1 MARISQYDQDSTL
14 NKLDKV
20 VGTDSATGA
29 TKNYTINSLV
39 GLINDENL
47 VSAFD
52 GVIYTFQSY
61 VDPAGEVKGVLN
73 LNASDAATTTFS
85 TVGTIYLSV
94 LDFKGDSV
102 EEYLEY
108 VGSDN
113 PKFLK
118 ISKFGDVNTF
128 GIFEITA
135 MVDYG
140 SNKYKKLTVVARGA
154 NGSLTPNDRYFVANY
169 SAQYDQNFDDDSIT
183 EFGDVNNNF
192 FTGTGITELT
202 NAGSGAIITSAE
214 RTKLSTAL
222 IEADVVDVL
231 TDTATDAPLSA
242 NQGKVLKELIDD
254 INTLLTSDN
263 VNLDTLQEVVDF
275 IEANKDSLD
284 NLTIGNIAG
293 LQAALD
299 AKQNTEV
306 GKGLSENDFT
316 TILKNKLDGI
326 AAGAEVNVNA
336 DWTAVSGDA
345 FIENKPTGILTNTST
360 DSSIALSVTALTD
373 VTSAGSG
380 AIITGA
386 ERTKLTNL
394 SLVGT
399 AGKIAYFSD
408 TDSVVSDDNLHW
420 DASNDR
426 LGIGTSSP
434 IGLLELYKGDS
445 GQTSVVAGGDNLV
458 LNDSANGGMT
468 ILTPSTAIGSIF
480 FGDEADNDVGYLRY
494 DHSSNEM
501 WFGVSGSRPIT
512 INSSGNVGIGEADPG
527 GYWTQ
532 ARQLVLSGTNNGLTI
547 KSATAGN
554 GRIVFTNTKSTT
566 AGLSDG
572 GMISYSH
579 QNNAMIFN
587 SNGSEAMRIDS
598 SGNVGVGIASPNAS
612 GSRKTL
618 HIEDSDG
625 AAIRLADDGVS
636 SLIRYDNTNGLSI
649 GTVGSKNVVLSTS
662 DTERM
667 RIDSSGNVGIAET
680 TPTQKLHVS
689 GNARVTGA
697 IYDSTNSAGGS
708 GQVLMSTGSGTNWS
722 NVASMSTLRLRSAAG
737 QSADAITD
745 IAIQWDTQEIA
756 PDSNFV
762 HSTSTNNSRIQV
774 VNSGKYLVT
783 GYLNYTGTTS
793 NYRLATR
800 ISIRVN
806 GATILS
812 DFFDGTYIRGNT
824 GIEDHG
830 GSFSLVVDLSANDY
844 IEVLSKRTSSASG
857 NGTIADGTN
866 ISLVRLAGVKGEKG
880 DTGGVSIANYGD
892 NRLVTS
898 GATESAIN
906 GESNLTFDG
915 STLALT
921 GDQTISG
928 DLTVSGNLIG
938 ATATSGF
945 SVTGDLTIDTDTL
958 FVDSANDRVGI
969 GTTSPDAKLQVD
981 GGANPFVLDMG
992 AYGGLADGGI
1002 DVTAT
1007 AGGDGNYGGAIS
1019 FGNSSDGGRAAI
1031 AAVQSG
1037 TDPDRTSLAFIVH
1050 PNNTAGTTAEEAY
1063 RIHTASGSIK
1073 HGFGTTDPE
1082 KYFTVAGGEL
1092 SVDRLGAS
1100 DNAKMSLR
1108 SDDDRYSQIY
1118 FDSPSTADGI
1128 IRYYND
1134 DREFAF
1140 LHDGKKRAWL
1150 KVTSTTNINQAEFV
1164 IQKNNNNSTSFVL
1177 QNSHTGR
1184 TSDDIHE
1191 ILFRGYNDG
1200 SVSGT
1205 QSLEDYSKVRGRD
1218 RSKVEDSEVGEVEFA
1233 VRRFGTG
1240 GHQAAFRIQ
1249 GSKDN
1254 VGGVKAY
1261 NNFRDNVVIKK
1272 DGGDPERAL
1281 ATYASSHAMLS
1292 VIDNTQVSD
1301 DSPSVV
1307 FENTNGSG
1315 NGNPTVRLWK
1325 NSNSP
1330 AVNDN
1335 LGALQFAANN
1345 DAGDLVKY
1353 GNITGTITNI
1363 TDGAETGYLSINVQ
1377 AGGEQYPGEKVK
1389 FYSDQMQ
1396 LQSGVKLNIANIP
1409 TSATGLSSGDIYSD
1423 GGTLKI
1429 VT

>member
-299 AKQNTEV
+299 AKQNTEA

-394 SLVGT
+394 SLAGT

-420 DASNDR
+420 DTSNDR
-426 LGIGTSSP
+426 LGIGASSP
-434 IGLLELYKGDS
+434 ASKAHIDFSADFDGLRIQNSNRGHSYLLTTAQANAEHFSIYD
-445 GQTSVVAGGDNLV
+445 VDN
-458 LNDSANGGMT
+458 SANLMQ
-468 ILTPSTAIGSIF
+468 L
-480 FGDEADNDVGYLRY
+480 
-494 DHSSNEM
+494 
-501 WFGVSGSRPIT
+501 
-512 INSSGNVGIGEADPG
+512 GNA
-527 GYWTQ
+527 Q
-532 ARQLVLSGTNNGLTI
+532 ARIYTNNTERL
-547 KSATAGN
+547 
-554 GRIVFTNTKSTT
+554 
-566 AGLSDG
+566 
-572 GMISYSH
+572 
-579 QNNAMIFN
+579 
-587 SNGSEAMRIDS
+587 RIDS
-598 SGNVGVGIASPNAS
+598 SGNVGIGTINPTETLDVRGSVKIGKVDTSPYLVFDEVPESAS
-612 GSRKTL
+612 GSEFYLTHDITGNILKFTDDNSNDLIAMNRNTGNVGIGTTIVNGSSTRKTL
-618 HIEDSDG
+618 HIEDSNG

-636 SLIRYDNTNGLSI
+636 SLIRYDNTNGLNISTI
-649 GTVGSKNVVLSTS
+649 GSYNLIFGTS

-667 RIDSSGNVGIAET
+667 RIESSGNLGISEPN
-680 TPTQKLHVS
+680 PTQKLHVS
-689 GNARVTGA
+689 GNARITGA

-737 QSADAITD
+737 QSADATTD
-745 IAIQWDTQEIA
+745 VAIQWDTQEIA
-756 PDSNFV
+756 PDSNFA

-880 DTGGVSIANYGD
+880 DTGGVSIANFGD

-1019 FGNSSDGGRAAI
+1019 FGNSLDGSRAAI

-1100 DNAKMSLR
+1100 DDAKMSLR

-1249 GSKDN
+1249 GSTDN

-1292 VIDNTQVSD
+1292 VIDSTQISD
-1301 DSPSVV
+1301 NSPSVV
-1307 FENTNGSG
+1307 FENTHAGSNGG
-1315 NGNPTVRLWK
+1315 ATVRLWK

-1330 AVNDN
+1330 AVNDS
-1335 LGALQFAANN
+1335 LGGLQFAANN

-1353 GNITGTITNI
+1353 ANITGKITNV

-1377 AGGEQYPGEKVK
+1377 AGGQEFPGEKVR

-1396 LQSGVKLNIANIP
+1396 LRGGVKLNIADIP

-1429 VT
+1429 VA

>member
-73 LNASDAATTTFS
+73 LNASDATTTTFS

-140 SNKYKKLTVVARGA
+140 SNKYKKLTVVSRGA

-183 EFGDVNNNF
+183 EFGDVSTNF

-202 NAGSGAIITSAE
+202 NAGSGAIITSSE
-214 RTKLSTAL
+214 RTKLSAAL

-299 AKQNTEV
+299 AKQNTEA

-394 SLVGT
+394 SLAGT

-420 DASNDR
+420 DTSNDR

-434 IGLLELYKGDS
+434 ASKAHIDFSTDFDGLRIQNSNRGHSYLLTTAQTNAEHFSIYDVDNSANLMQLGNAQAGIYTNNTERLRINSSGDVGIGTTSPSAKLSLQSTININNSTNFQNKIAPLAIGDVDGVDNSKVLLLDNNQIESSGDHLYLNYNS
-445 GQTSVVAGGDNLV
+445 TQNVNLV
-458 LNDSANGGMT
+458 LGG
-468 ILTPSTAIGSIF
+468 
-480 FGDEADNDVGYLRY
+480 
-494 DHSSNEM
+494 
-501 WFGVSGSRPIT
+501 
-512 INSSGNVGIGEADPG
+512 GNVGIGTASPTSVLHIADTTPEI
-527 GYWTQ
+527 YLEDSNNT
-532 ARQLVLSGTNNGLTI
+532 ADAKLLANNGNL
-547 KSATAGN
+547 
-554 GRIVFTNTKSTT
+554 
-566 AGLSDG
+566 GLFSDV
-572 GMISYSH
+572 
-579 QNNAMIFN
+579 NNEYASSIMYFN
-587 SNGSEAMRIDS
+587 
-598 SGNVGVGIASPNAS
+598 V
-612 GSRKTL
+612 
-618 HIEDSDG
+618 DG
-625 AAIRLADDGVS
+625 
-636 SLIRYDNTNGLSI
+636 
-649 GTVGSKNVVLSTS
+649 
-662 DTERM
+662 TERM
-667 RIDSSGNVGIAET
+667 RIDSNGNLGISEAN
-680 TPTQKLHVS
+680 PTQKLHVS
-689 GNARVTGA
+689 GNARITGA

-737 QSADAITD
+737 QSADATTD
-745 IAIQWDTQEIA
+745 VAIQWDTQEIA
-756 PDSNFV
+756 PDSNFA

-812 DFFDGTYIRGNT
+812 DFFDGTYVRGNS
-824 GIEDHG
+824 GIQDHG

-844 IEVLSKRTSSASG
+844 IEVLSKRTSTNSG
-857 NGTIADGTN
+857 NATIADGTN

-880 DTGGVSIANYGD
+880 DTGGVSIANFGD

-921 GDQTISG
+921 GDQTVSG

-981 GGANPFVLDMG
+981 GGNNPFVLDMG

-1019 FGNSSDGGRAAI
+1019 FGNSLDGSRAAI

-1050 PNNTAGTTAEEAY
+1050 PNTTAGTTAEEAY
-1063 RIHTASGSIK
+1063 RINTALGTIR
-1073 HGFGTTDPE
+1073 HGFGTTNPD

-1092 SVDRLGAS
+1092 SVDRLGTS
-1100 DNAKMSLR
+1100 GDAKISLR
-1108 SDDDRYSQIY
+1108 SDDDRHSQIY

-1177 QNSHTGR
+1177 QHSHTGR
-1184 TSDDIHE
+1184 TSNDIHE

-1233 VRRFGTG
+1233 VRRFGTS

-1254 VGGVKAY
+1254 VGDVKAY

-1281 ATYASSHAMLS
+1281 ATYASSHAILS
-1292 VIDNTQVSD
+1292 VIDNTQISD
-1301 DSPSVV
+1301 NNPSVV
-1307 FENTNGSG
+1307 FENTNGGG
-1315 NGNPTVRLWK
+1315 NGAPTVRLWK

-1335 LGALQFAANN
+1335 LGSLQFAANN

-1353 GNITGTITNI
+1353 GKITGKITSI

-1377 AGGEQYPGEKVK
+1377 AGGEQYPVEKVR

-1396 LQSGVKLNIANIP
+1396 LRSGVKLNIANIP